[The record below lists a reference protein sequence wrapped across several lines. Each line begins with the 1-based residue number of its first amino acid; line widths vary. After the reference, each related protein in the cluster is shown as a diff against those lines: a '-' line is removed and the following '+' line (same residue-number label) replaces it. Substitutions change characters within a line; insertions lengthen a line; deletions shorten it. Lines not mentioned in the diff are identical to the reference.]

1 MPSVGQICKLLLAC
15 KERYPQMFLPLL
27 ISFSIGTRI
36 SETLGLKYEDVDF
49 TNHRIYIERQIGR
62 NIDNTGIY
70 DGVGCVQE
78 LRTKSINGVREIPAP
93 DFLIDEIILARARY
107 ERLKASEDFQDNGY
121 ICCKKSGIAFHRSSF
136 RDGFRELLNH
146 CSVSAF
152 RWHDIRHIYA
162 TILKNNSVSLKAIS
176 VALGHST
183 EQLTEEVYIEKKNDY
198 IDFSVINSF
207 IKEVLPGNKA
217 VGICPR
223 DAYNDYV
230 KKLLKKPD

>member
-1 MPSVGQICKLLLAC
+1 MK
-15 KERYPQMFLPLL
+15 
-27 ISFSIGTRI
+27 T
-36 SETLGLKYEDVDF
+36 
-49 TNHRIYIERQIGR
+49 
-62 NIDNTGIY
+62 
-70 DGVGCVQE
+70 
-78 LRTKSINGVREIPAP
+78 
-93 DFLIDEIILARARY
+93 
-107 ERLKASEDFQDNGY
+107 SEDFQDNGY
-121 ICCKKSGIAFHRSSF
+121 ICCKESGIAFHRSSF
-136 RDGFRELLNH
+136 REDFRELLDH
-146 CSVSAF
+146 CNISAF